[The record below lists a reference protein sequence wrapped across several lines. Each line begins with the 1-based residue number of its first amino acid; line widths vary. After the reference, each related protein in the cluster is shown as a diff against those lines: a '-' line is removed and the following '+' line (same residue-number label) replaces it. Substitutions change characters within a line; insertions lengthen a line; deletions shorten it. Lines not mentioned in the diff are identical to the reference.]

1 MALQTLL
8 EIAVT
13 VQRKRKGQH
22 KYNQLKPAAIAA
34 LLKKIPE
41 RLAAGENVKAKLADG
56 GNLYLAVVPSGSA
69 SWVFR
74 YTLNGKC
81 REMGLGSERVF
92 NLTEARERAHK
103 ARQSLADGI
112 DPLDQKIDLTAQTTS
127 TQAVKKAASKTFF
140 EILENFIK
148 DKAPEHKDATW
159 SATWRNSLTE
169 YAKPIFKET
178 PINKITYDMAL
189 AVFNR
194 VITVDGEEK
203 TFWLGYTETAS
214 RVRQRIITIMKKVAI
229 VPGYDGESPLLWDA
243 RFDSDLPN
251 ADLSRE
257 CENYPSLKYTLVPDF
272 VAALHK
278 RGSVLAH
285 YLEFLILTAGPRSTP
300 TLTATWDQMDIENKI
315 WTVPRGNLKAKKNAV
330 LKNFVVPLS
339 DRCIQILEEMKK
351 VKQDDFVFPSAKKGA
366 PMSRSRITEMIEDM
380 CVDDEKA
387 GIARRWV
394 DPDVGNDRI
403 VPHGFRASFS
413 SFVQD
418 KLDVSEELRNFALG
432 HKVKGNVSGAYDR
445 GVMLDKRRAMMDAW
459 ADHAERR
466 AA

>member
-13 VQRKRKGQH
+13 VQRKRKSQH

-159 SATWRNSLTE
+159 SATWRNSLSE
-169 YAKPIFKET
+169 YAKPIFKAT
-178 PINKITYDMAL
+178 PINQITYGMAL
-189 AVFNR
+189 AVLQQK
-194 VITVDGEEK
+194 ITIDGQDT
-203 TFWLGYTETAS
+203 TFWLGRTVTAA
-214 RVRQRIITIMKKVAI
+214 RVRQRILQIMSVAATKD
-229 VPGYDGESPLLWDA
+229 GYDGEDPNRWNA
-243 RFDSDLPN
+243 KFEAELPN
-251 ADLSRE
+251 ADLSRTKE
-257 CENYPSLKYTLVPDF
+257 KFPSLPYDLVHDF
-272 VAALHK
+272 VAALRK
-278 RGSVLAH
+278 RGGVTAS
-285 YLEFLILTAGPRSTP
+285 YLEFLILTVGPRSTP
-300 TLTATWDQMDIENKI
+300 TLNATWDQMDIEDKK
-315 WTVPRGNLKAKKNAV
+315 WTVPRGNLKARKNAIQE
-330 LKNFVVPLS
+330 NFVVPLS

-351 VKQDDFVFPSAKKGA
+351 VKQDDFVFPSAKKKS
-366 PMSRSRITEMIEDM
+366 PMSRSRVTEMIEDI
-380 CVDDEKA
+380 CVEDEKA
-387 GIARRWV
+387 GIPPRWV
-394 DPDVGNDRI
+394 DPKINNDRI
-403 VPHGFRASFS
+403 VPHGFRATFRSYC
-413 SFVQD
+413 QD
-418 KLDVSEELRNFALG
+418 RGIETEDLLEFCLG
-432 HKVKGNVSGAYDR
+432 HKVKGSSKGSYNR
-445 GVMLDKRRAMMDAW
+445 GDMLNRRRVVMNTW
-459 ADHAERR
+459 AAKVEGR